1 MTRQTSVQV
10 TEATDRQVK
19 ALTAQGFGTFTDVVR
34 IAIDR
39 MYRTETRKQEA
50 REMDK
55 LAEDIYGAVYGEIDS
70 KTFHRDRVREIEDW
84 LDDGEPVT
92 GETVAQ
98 LARQWHQ
105 EHTGEDE
112 ITDALNADDWVAVEL
127 QFGTMSRADILRT
140 LDWMMPTEENGNLA
154 ERIYT
159 ELH

>member
-1 MTRQTSVQV
+1 MTRQTSMQL
-10 TEATDRQVK
+10 TEATDRQIR
-19 ALTAQGFGTFTDVVR
+19 ALTVLGFGTLTDVVR
-34 IAIDR
+34 TAVDR
-39 MYRTETRKQEA
+39 MHQQEVGMDTRQ
-50 REMDK
+50 
-55 LAEDIYGAVYGEIDS
+55 LAEAIYSEVYGDVDS
-70 KTFHRDRVREIEDW
+70 KAFHRDRVREIEDW

-112 ITDALNADDWVAVEL
+112 IIDALNAEDWVAVEL